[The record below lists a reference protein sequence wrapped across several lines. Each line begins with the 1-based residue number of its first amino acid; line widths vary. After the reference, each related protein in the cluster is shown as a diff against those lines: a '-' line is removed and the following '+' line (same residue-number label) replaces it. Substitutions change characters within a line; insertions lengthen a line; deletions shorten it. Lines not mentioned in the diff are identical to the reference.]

1 MGAQAKRRK
10 IQVCLAWPARMV
22 RREIEC
28 GSFLQKNKPG
38 RIPFR
43 FPKGE
48 CLAAR
53 SCLLKA
59 VASGEWGEGKKQIP
73 PDKTRDSRASSGA
86 RQRHLRQRLRRL
98 PRTRA
103 ETVKQIPH
111 RRSRQFFAAR
121 LPRASATGF
130 GMTGR
135 RLQVRAEGQ
144 QTAIAIL
151 HHELPLVPGHVPNAS
166 SEFPPFGAVLRI
178 DR

>member
-86 RQRHLRQRLRRL
+86 RHRHLRQRLRRL

-111 RRSRQFFAAR
+111 RRSPKTGDRVRDDKKKTTGSRRKPADGHR
-121 LPRASATGF
+121 NPSPRTPACPMACC
-130 GMTGR
+130 
-135 RLQVRAEGQ
+135 QVPE
-144 QTAIAIL
+144 
-151 HHELPLVPGHVPNAS
+151 
-166 SEFPPFGAVLRI
+166 
-178 DR
+178 